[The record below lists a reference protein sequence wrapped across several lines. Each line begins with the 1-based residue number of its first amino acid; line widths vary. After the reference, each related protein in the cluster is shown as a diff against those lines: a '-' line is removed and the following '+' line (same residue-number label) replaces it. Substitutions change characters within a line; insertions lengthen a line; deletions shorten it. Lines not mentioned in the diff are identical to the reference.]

1 MNKEQAI
8 ARFGSRMALAKAL
21 GIDNS
26 TVTRWKQVPSWHQK
40 TIETLTDG
48 ELKADTPTLKERG
61 QTKKVCFTIP
71 VETMRLFKK
80 VCRKQHLSMSEK
92 VTELVEKDITLS

>member
-1 MNKEQAI
+1 MNKDQAI

-26 TVTRWKQVPSWHQK
+26 TVTRWKQVPPWHQK
-40 TIETLTDG
+40 TIESLTFG
-48 ELKADTPTLKERG
+48 ELKADSPVVKERG

-71 VETMRLFKK
+71 VDTMKMFKK
-80 VCRKQHLSMSEK
+80 LCRKQRLSMSEK
-92 VTELVEKDITLS
+92 VTELVEKDIILS